1 MGPDHAGETLLAA
14 GTAGRDGRFE
24 ISPQAIDDT
33 LYDAFGQRQ
42 VATIFGQLDQHRV
55 ILEATPSSQED
66 ASSLEK
72 LYVPSATG
80 QMVPLSVLTRSDR
93 SVSPLTINHQDLFP
107 SVTLSFNLAQGH
119 SLGDAITAIQN
130 AEQTL
135 AKPAALT
142 ALYQGSAK
150 VFETSLAT
158 QPYLIAAAIIAVYI
172 VLGVLYESFIHP
184 ITILSTLPSAG
195 VGAFLALI
203 ALGYDF
209 SLIALIGVIPL
220 VGIVKKNAIMM
231 IDFALV
237 GERQRHLRA
246 EQSIYEACLMR
257 FRPIMMTTMAALL
270 GSLPLALGS
279 GAGSELRRPLGIAI
293 VGGLLLSQFLT
304 LFTTPIIYIYLSKLT
319 RRSHSDHRP
328 GMHAK
333 AEGQSDVVTIRAA
346 E

>member
-1 MGPDHAGETLLAA
+1 
-14 GTAGRDGRFE
+14 
-24 ISPQAIDDT
+24 
-33 LYDAFGQRQ
+33 
-42 VATIFGQLDQHRV
+42 
-55 ILEATPSSQED
+55 
-66 ASSLEK
+66 
-72 LYVPSATG
+72 
-80 QMVPLSVLTRSDR
+80 
-93 SVSPLTINHQDLFP
+93 
-107 SVTLSFNLAQGH
+107 VTLSFNLAPGH
-119 SLGDAITAIQN
+119 SLGDAIAAIQN

-150 VFETSLAT
+150 VFETSLT
-158 QPYLIAAAIIAVYI
+158 SQPYLIAAAIIAVYI
-172 VLGVLYESFIHP
+172 VLGILYESFIHP

-209 SLIALIGVIPL
+209 SLIALIGVILL

-237 GERQRHLRA
+237 GERQQNLTP

-304 LFTTPIIYIYLSKLT
+304 LFTTPVIYIYLSKLT
-319 RRSHSDHRP
+319 RRPHRDQRPRIHS
-328 GMHAK
+328 K
-333 AEGQSDVVTIRAA
+333 AEEQADVVTIRAA